1 MANNCGDKIETE
13 SIHSTNTDKTED
25 GIDGNKHLDDISK
38 FKNLAKVKCKVSL
51 SAGILNC
58 YGFS

>member
-25 GIDGNKHLDDISK
+25 GTDGNKHLDDISK
-38 FKNLAKVKCKVSL
+38 FKNLAKVKCKVLL
-51 SAGILNC
+51 SAGI
-58 YGFS
+58 YS

>member
-25 GIDGNKHLDDISK
+25 GTDGNKHLDDISK
-38 FKNLAKVKCKVSL
+38 FKNLAKVN
-51 SAGILNC
+51 NC
-58 YGFS
+58 YASS